1 MSVNESL
8 DELIVLLQQELERLQ
23 VDLETFRLT
32 DNPAKQQIT
41 AELVRAIDERQDRLE
56 ELLALRAQVG
66 VAPASSDPKIH

>member
-8 DELIVLLQQELERLQ
+8 DELIALLTAEIDRLK

-32 DNPAKQQIT
+32 DNPAKRQIT

-56 ELLALRAQVG
+56 ELTALRAP
-66 VAPASSDPKIH
+66 PAGSGPEIH